1 MNKNFSLQ
9 SIPNTLDVNE
19 LMEVKGGWSIGPI
32 CIPTGSVKCEKGAN
46 AVIKCEGHAPAV
58 AVCEGDTSA
67 VTINPTPGDGEI
79 GTVAP

>member
-19 LMEVKGGWSIGPI
+19 LMEVKGGFTIGPI
-32 CIPTGSVKCEKGAN
+32 CIPSGSVKCEKGTQ
-46 AVIKCEGHAPAV
+46 AVIKCEGVAPAV

-67 VTINPTPGDGEI
+67 VTINPTPSIGDIGE
-79 GTVAP
+79 VAP